1 MTEKRI
7 IVFVR
12 KGSEYWFT
20 FINEKKQ
27 IIKANFGSFL
37 TTWKSKDDC
46 LVQASLKTGVD
57 YVAQQDKIERISY
70 DDLDTE
76 FPILDQE

>member
-37 TTWKSKDDC
+37 TTWKSKDDW
-46 LVQASLKTGVD
+46 LVQSSLKTGVD